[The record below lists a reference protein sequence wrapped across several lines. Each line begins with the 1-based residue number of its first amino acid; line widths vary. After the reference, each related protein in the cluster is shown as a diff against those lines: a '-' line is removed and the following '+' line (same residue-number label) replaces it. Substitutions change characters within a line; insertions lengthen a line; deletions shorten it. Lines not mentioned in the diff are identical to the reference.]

1 MKKQFAVIGLGRFGG
16 SICNA
21 LADEGM
27 DVLAIDSN
35 EHRVNEF
42 AQVVAQA
49 VIADGMDEKALR
61 GLGIRNFDNVI
72 VAIGD
77 NIQASIM
84 TTIVL
89 DEIGVKHITVKA
101 QNDYHEKV
109 LRRIG
114 AHEVIHPERDIGVR
128 VAHSIVSKS
137 VLDYLELSE
146 DYSIVE
152 LEAGQLLDGKSL
164 LDLDIRETYECNV
177 LAIKRGEDVHVSPR
191 PEVDISEGDILII
204 VGADG
209 DIARLESRWIDDN

>member
-164 LDLDIRETYECNV
+164 LDLDIRETYGCNV

-209 DIARLESRWIDDN
+209 DIARLEARWIDDN